1 MTDAPTIA
9 DGDRLLVD
17 GKYLTDDECR
27 AAFANETLAD
37 RQLKIMER
45 IEGDSV
51 VDVGC
56 YSGEF
61 VAAAAQR
68 FPGKRILGVDYF
80 VDNIRIAHLLHP
92 DLRDRFRRMSAYALD
107 FADDSID
114 CVTLQE
120 VIEHL
125 EGAASAIK
133 EINRVLRPGGVLLV
147 SAPNPFYWRQMLMF
161 FALEFRNSI
170 ARLLGRSQRMATQ
183 IYFANVEWNRHI
195 YAWTPDT
202 LMTLLAVN
210 GFQYADHC
218 YERAGGAMERV
229 FLRLFPFL
237 GQTQIL
243 KVRKRARARGD
254 LV

>member
-1 MTDAPTIA
+1 MPDDA
-9 DGDRLLVD
+9 GLYLVD
-17 GKYLTDDECR
+17 GKNLTADECR
-27 AAFANETLAD
+27 AAFAGERLGD
-37 RQLKIMER
+37 RQNKVMER
-45 IEGDSV
+45 IEGDFI

-56 YSGEF
+56 YSGAF
-61 VAAAAQR
+61 VAAAAR
-68 FPGKRILGVDYF
+68 LFPGKRVLGIDYF
-80 VDNIRIAHLLHP
+80 EDNVRIAHLLHP
-92 DLRDRFRRMSAYALD
+92 DLRDRFRRMSAYALE
-107 FADDSID
+107 FADDSVD

-133 EINRVLRPGGVLLV
+133 EINRVLKQGGVLLV

-161 FALEFRNSI
+161 FALELRNSA
-170 ARLLGRSQRMATQ
+170 ARLVGRQPRMAMQ

-210 GFQYADHC
+210 GFAYCDHC
-218 YERAGGAMERV
+218 YERAGKMLERAL
-229 FLRLFPFL
+229 LRVLPFL
-237 GQTQIL
+237 GPTQIL
-243 KVRKRARARGD
+243 KVRKIARARTD